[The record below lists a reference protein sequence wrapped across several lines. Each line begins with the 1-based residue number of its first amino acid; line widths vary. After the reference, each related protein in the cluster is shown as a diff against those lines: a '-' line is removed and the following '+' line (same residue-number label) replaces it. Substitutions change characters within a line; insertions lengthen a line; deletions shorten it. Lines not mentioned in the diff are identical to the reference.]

1 MKLYALKSQLL
12 TRRILSRNEVLQPW
26 MVGRSFLVYNGKSY
40 VRVEVVSLRLKAK
53 AGEFV
58 ITRKFPKHKKKQR
71 K

>member
-1 MKLYALKSQLL
+1 
-12 TRRILSRNEVLQPW
+12 